1 MGELPRA
8 NKIQRSEKKYEK
20 NLKLKQKIEEP
31 SDNLSRFKTLMSNF
45 YPKSSKDLF
54 ESQAHHLSQI
64 HEFQRPSK
72 FSYSDVDY
80 DFQRIRLP
88 VNGFGFYRIN
98 KEKPY
103 PLFAKAI

>member
-45 YPKSSKDLF
+45 YPKSSKDF
-54 ESQAHHLSQI
+54 
-64 HEFQRPSK
+64 P
-72 FSYSDVDY
+72 
-80 DFQRIRLP
+80 
-88 VNGFGFYRIN
+88 
-98 KEKPY
+98 
-103 PLFAKAI
+103 